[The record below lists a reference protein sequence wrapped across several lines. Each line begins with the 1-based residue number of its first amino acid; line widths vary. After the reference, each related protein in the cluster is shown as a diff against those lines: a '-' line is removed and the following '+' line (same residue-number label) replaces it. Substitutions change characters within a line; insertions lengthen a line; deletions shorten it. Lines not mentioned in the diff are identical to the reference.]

1 MGFKGRRGRGEEQQR
16 GGGCFLCGSPDHGKN
31 ECPSQQGGGQFTG
44 PPAGGWGPLR
54 GGPGGRG
61 RGPHASRYPGQQHP
75 SPANLQAPMHP
86 TWGPEGDA
94 GDC

>member
-1 MGFKGRRGRGEEQQR
+1 MLVICVVALIIGKMNVPHSRGTANLQ
-16 GGGCFLCGSPDHGKN
+16 DHL
-31 ECPSQQGGGQFTG
+31 Q
-44 PPAGGWGPLR
+44 GGWGPLR

>member
-1 MGFKGRRGRGEEQQR
+1 MCVAAVNIGQQIAQQR
-16 GGGCFLCGSPDHGKN
+16 
-31 ECPSQQGGGQFTG
+31 EGQFTR
-44 PPAGGWGPLR
+44 PPAGGWGPRR

-61 RGPHASRYPGQQHP
+61 RRPYASQYPGQRHP